1 MGTSLKQVLLMGKR
15 TEFKFTH
22 FEQDFSE
29 SDGSRIAV
37 LHLESPIPTVT
48 GSQTITDGITSEKV
62 VAYDVTTVKVHETD
76 MDDSI
81 IVNDDGISGSVSS
94 DMRLD
99 VAKRSGDVWLTA
111 TSFAKASR
119 EMREDRQTSS
129 REKMLESIRLRREA
143 AMGTKKPETPT
154 VKKEEKVQPV
164 VTK

>member
-1 MGTSLKQVLLMGKR
+1 MGKR

>member
-15 TEFKFTH
+15 TEFKFSH

-37 LHLESPIPTVT
+37 LHLETPIPVVT
-48 GSQTITDGITSEKV
+48 GSQSITDGVSSERV
-62 VAYDVTTVKVHETD
+62 VAYDVTSVKVHESD

-81 IVNDDGISGSVSS
+81 VVNDDGISGSVSS

-119 EMREDRQTSS
+119 DMREDRQTSS
-129 REKMLESIRLRREA
+129 REKMLETIRMRREA
-143 AMGTKKPETPT
+143 ALASKKPEAP
-154 VKKEEKVQPV
+154 VKKEQKVEPV

>member
-15 TEFKFTH
+15 TEFKFSH

-37 LHLESPIPTVT
+37 LHLESPIPVVT
-48 GSQTITDGITSEKV
+48 GSQTITDGVHSEKV
-62 VAYDVTTVKVHETD
+62 VAYDVTTVKVHESD

-81 IVNDDGISGSVSS
+81 MVNDDGISGSVSS

-119 EMREDRQTSS
+119 EMREDRATSS
-129 REKMLESIRLRREA
+129 RDKMLEAIRLRREA
-143 AMGTKKPETPT
+143 ALASKKPEAP
-154 VKKEEKVQPV
+154 VKKEQKVEPV